1 MAKVLVPIDGS
12 VHALRAL
19 DRVLKQIEE
28 GRDVQ
33 VHLLNVQPQAL
44 TGHARAYLS
53 KEMVDEYYRE
63 EAEKALQPAREKLDK
78 AGVKYAEER
87 LIGNPGDCIARY
99 VKNNGIELIVM
110 GTRGLGSVQG
120 MLLGSVA
127 NKVLH
132 LVDVPVTLVK

>member
-1 MAKVLVPIDGS
+1 MAQVLVPVDGS
-12 VHALRAL
+12 VPSLRAI

-28 GRDVQ
+28 GREVQ
-33 VHLLNVQPQAL
+33 VHLLNVQSQAL

-53 KEMVDEYYRE
+53 KEMVDEYYHE

-78 AGVKYAEER
+78 AGVKYVEER
-87 LIGNPGDCIARY
+87 LVGNPGDCIARY
-99 VKNNGIELIVM
+99 VKTNGIDLIVM

>member
-12 VHALRAL
+12 AASLRAL
-19 DRVLKQIEE
+19 DRVLTQIAE
-28 GRDVQ
+28 GREVR
-33 VHLLNVQPQAL
+33 VYLLNVQPQAL

-53 KEMVDEYYRE
+53 KEMVDEYYLE
-63 EAEKALQPAREKLDK
+63 EAEKALKPAREKLDK
-78 AGVKYAEER
+78 AGVQYTEER
-87 LIGNPGDCIARY
+87 QIGNPPDCIARY
-99 VKNNGIELIVM
+99 VKTNGIELIVM
-110 GTRGLGSVQG
+110 GTRGLGAVQG

>member
-1 MAKVLVPIDGS
+1 MAKILVPVDGS
-12 VHALRAL
+12 VPSQRAI
-19 DRVLKQIEE
+19 DRVLMQIRE
-28 GRDVQ
+28 GREVEL
-33 VHLLNVQPQAL
+33 HLLNVQPQVL

-53 KEMVDEYYRE
+53 KEMVDEYYQE
-63 EAEKALQPAREKLDK
+63 EAEKALKPAREKLDA
-78 AGVKYAEER
+78 AGVRYIEDR
-87 LIGNPGDCIARY
+87 LIGNPGECIARY
-99 VKNNGIELIVM
+99 ARSKGIDLIVM

>member
-1 MAKVLVPIDGS
+1 MAKILVPVDGS
-12 VHALRAL
+12 VPSQRAI
-19 DRVLKQIEE
+19 DRVLMQMEE
-28 GRDVQ
+28 GREVEI
-33 VHLLNVQPQAL
+33 HILNVQPQVL

-53 KEMVDEYYRE
+53 KEMVDEYYHE
-63 EAEKALQPAREKLDK
+63 EAEKALKPAREKLDA
-78 AGVKYAEER
+78 AGVKYTEER
-87 LIGNPGDCIARY
+87 LIGNPGECIARY
-99 VKNNGIELIVM
+99 VKAKGIDLIVM

>member
-1 MAKVLVPIDGS
+1 MAKILVPVDGS
-12 VHALRAL
+12 TPSLRAI
-19 DRVLKQIEE
+19 DRVLKQVEE
-28 GRDVQ
+28 GREVEL
-33 VHLLNVQPQAL
+33 HLLNVQAQAL

-53 KEMVDEYYRE
+53 KEMVDEYYHE
-63 EAEKALQPAREKLDK
+63 EAEKALKPAREKLDQ
-78 AGVKYAEER
+78 AGVKYTEER
-87 LIGNPGDCIARY
+87 LVGNPGDCIARY

>member
-12 VHALRAL
+12 AASLRAV
-19 DRVLKQIEE
+19 DRVLTQIAE
-28 GRDVQ
+28 GREVR

-53 KEMVDEYYRE
+53 KEMVDEYYHE
-63 EAEKALQPAREKLDK
+63 EAEKALKPAREKLDK
-78 AGVKYAEER
+78 AGVEYTEER
-87 LIGNPGDCIARY
+87 LVGNPADCIARH
-99 VKNNGIELIVM
+99 VKTNGIDLIVM
-110 GTRGLGSVQG
+110 GTRGLGAVQG

-127 NKVLH
+127 NKVLY